1 MSAFLRKRVVSS
13 SFKDHTQSRMLAEME
28 LALALGLPRPT
39 IESKERAGAEKERKL
54 QSLII

>member
-1 MSAFLRKRVVSS
+1 MRKRVVSS

-39 IESKERAGAEKERKL
+39 IESKERAGAEKETT
-54 QSLII
+54 II